1 MKKIQILGPG
11 CLRCR
16 ELADLVTQAAK
27 ELEFEHEIEN
37 VIDIRELVKYGVSVT
52 PALVVDGELKMSGEV
67 PSLEKVKELIS

>member
-16 ELADLVTQAAK
+16 ELADLVAQAAK
-27 ELEFEHEIEN
+27 EMAFEHEIEN